1 MEPVLTDLSVHH
13 GEMWIVLKG
22 TGGNETSVPCCCD
35 VQDPL
40 MVFFARLPLLCV
52 GSGVKLLK
60 PDWDNFGLQML
71 HLLL

>member
-1 MEPVLTDLSVHH
+1 M
-13 GEMWIVLKG
+13 K
-22 TGGNETSVPCCCD
+22 TSVPCCCD